1 MRGLCFLIVTFFL
14 ILIPVGNIFANYSS
28 ISLSPSGGQ
37 IKDQYLSVDVN
48 VNSGSDEFIGIDAN
62 IAYTGPLSFVEGTS
76 SKCGSFQAT
85 NNAGVVNIE
94 CFYFEGGSYNGEVA
108 TLRFKITGSGNSVFS
123 ITSTDPET
131 DTKTGATYTLSLSS
145 ETNDS
150 DNAELPAT
158 GIFDDS
164 RVEIAFGFFLLLLA
178 TIISKVGLKG
188 EVDRR
193 RDNFEKKF

>member
-14 ILIPVGNIFANYSS
+14 ILTPVGNIFANYSS

-37 IKDQYLSVDVN
+37 ITGQYLSVDVN

-62 IAYTGPLSFVEGTS
+62 IAYTGPLSFVDGTS
-76 SKCGSFQAT
+76 DKCGSFKAT
-85 NNAGVVNIE
+85 NNTGVVNIE
-94 CFYFEGGSYNGEVA
+94 CFYFEGGTYNGKVA
-108 TLRFKITGSGNSVFS
+108 TLRFKITENGSSVFS
-123 ITSTDPET
+123 ITSADPVT

-145 ETNDS
+145 GTND
-150 DNAELPAT
+150 NTELPAT

-164 RVEIAFGFFLLLLA
+164 RTIIAFGFFLLLLA
-178 TIISKVGLKG
+178 IVISKIGLKG

-193 RDNFEKKF
+193 RDNFERKF

>member
-1 MRGLCFLIVTFFL
+1 MKGLCFLIVTFFL
-14 ILIPVGNIFANYSS
+14 ILIPVGNVFANYSS

-76 SKCGSFQAT
+76 NKCGSFQAA

-108 TLRFKITGSGNSVFS
+108 TLRFKITESGNSVFS
-123 ITSTDPET
+123 ITSTDPVT

-145 ETNDS
+145 ETND
-150 DNAELPAT
+150 NTELPAT

-164 RVEIAFGFFLLLLA
+164 RVVIAFGFFLLLLS
-178 TIISKVGLKG
+178 TIISKIGFKG
-188 EVDRR
+188 WADRR